1 MHGAS
6 WVALSILQI
15 QSIPFIILNAFTR
28 RFNTNIHAW
37 TRGLSN
43 NVESIKYPEAVR
55 SSCVTY
61 CSVTWPAASHQVL
74 VRSSYVFSGS
84 SECLTPRAQR
94 MSSTANTPVYT
105 NLHQIWPA
113 VQECP
118 DRCTKA
124 KPQPDRPWIRLNA
137 VPSRLSDRAI
147 ISGSALDSI
156 LCVLN
161 VGSELHRTQDRKL
174 RYEFTWLTS
183 RDPFKLFLIVEFE
196 SN

>member
-1 MHGAS
+1 MHGTS

-28 RFNTNIHAW
+28 RFNENVHAW

-55 SSCVTY
+55 SLCVTY

-124 KPQPDRPWIRLNA
+124 KPQHDRPWIRA
-137 VPSRLSDRAI
+137 QCRA
-147 ISGSALDSI
+147 SAAERIFLVALLTRNYVS
-156 LCVLN
+156 
-161 VGSELHRTQDRKL
+161 
-174 RYEFTWLTS
+174 LTS
-183 RDPFKLFLIVEFE
+183 VPNCIARKTENSVTNSRGSRPEIP
-196 SN
+196 SNSF